1 MAVSRV
7 QLCSR
12 LWSRLARV
20 RGLKGVLRYV
30 SGSALRCTLAISTAF
45 AVHAGHAVHAAQ
57 TAQTAQASVPQAL
70 AATNVPPGCAL
81 AWQIQWPDDTAPRQ
95 LWLDLWFDAGGRS
108 RSTLRLP
115 AGWDGLTEAGP
126 ATSPAASTS
135 DPAAGAGTVH
145 ALRLRPVAD
154 EPTLRTL
161 DHAPGERVHLRWQ
174 LRLPQAVAPDLARPD
189 STPPQRW
196 LALTGQSVLPMLD
209 EIDDRNPPSACVG
222 LVMTGPSTGET
233 WGAAG
238 GAAGGALSA
247 QMAVPARATPA
258 TQPMQWVSSFGAGQG
273 PSAWF
278 RLPSG
283 PAASTTSLRAQVQ
296 RALLAG
302 GDLQV
307 QALTVEGQ
315 AVTVALPPAN
325 QGSTG
330 PPWRFDAAAL
340 AQASAQAVAQ
350 QRQFWADTST
360 GAPPLLVLVV
370 PATVG
375 PGAPTAAQPAL
386 TWHQAVLLP
395 APPDLA
401 VPGPG
406 FDALIT
412 PALVQYWMRDRFGP
426 VAYVGRGDAAARDWF
441 SPGWANFFTH
451 RTLLRDGQRTLQDQ
465 AELLSQG
472 LALGAQRGAPSADT
486 MAARGEWL
494 AMQWHTALRN
504 KGLPGLDAVMRRLL
518 LSPAKSRH
526 EGPLSAPL
534 ATHRLV
540 AALRPALGDAPLHD
554 IGRVIARGE
563 ALGAV
568 PGALGPCFVVQ
579 PGPPL
584 AVQVPAQAMAQPAC
598 LGWLGLGAEALSAA
612 RAQGAADPTAVAL
625 ASSRAAS
632 QQAKG
637 QAHGRGKVSTRA
649 GGRAGKLAK
658 GHRSQAGA
666 QAGGKRG
673 GRHAMTV
680 GANARAGKA
689 AIGKA
694 GAKSAGKTPGKAA
707 ARKSKE
713 H

>member
-45 AVHAGHAVHAAQ
+45 AVHAGHAVHA
-57 TAQTAQASVPQAL
+57 AQTAQASVPQAL

-174 LRLPQAVAPDLARPD
+174 IRLPQAVVLDPANRD
-189 STPPQRW
+189 STPPLRW
-196 LALTGQSVLPMLD
+196 LALTGQSVLPMPD
-209 EIDDRNPPSACVG
+209 EIDDRNPPSACLG
-222 LVMTGPSTGET
+222 LVMTGPSTNQ
-233 WGAAG
+233 AG
-238 GAAGGALSA
+238 RAMADAPSA
-247 QMAVPARATPA
+247 QLPAAASATPA
-258 TQPMQWVSSFGAGQG
+258 TRPMQWVSSFGAGQG
-273 PSAWF
+273 PQTWL
-278 RLPSG
+278 RLPG
-283 PAASTTSLRAQVQ
+283 GAAAVNTPLRAQVQ
-296 RALLAG
+296 RALMAG

-307 QALTVEGQ
+307 HELTTDGQ
-315 AVTVALPPAN
+315 TVSVALPPATL
-325 QGSTG
+325 GATG
-330 PPWRFDAAAL
+330 QPWRFDAAAL

-350 QRQFWADTST
+350 QRQFWGDKSHS
-360 GAPPLLVLVV
+360 APPLLVLVV
-370 PATVG
+370 PSAAG
-375 PGAPTAAQPAL
+375 PGTPNAVQPAL
-386 TWHQAVLLP
+386 AWQQAVLLP
-395 APPDLA
+395 ASPDLT

-406 FDALIT
+406 LDALIT
-412 PALVQYWMRDRFGP
+412 EALAQYWMRDRFGP
-426 VAYVGRGDAAARDWF
+426 VAYVGRGDAAQRDWF
-441 SPGWANFFTH
+441 SLGLAHFFAH
-451 RTLLRDGQRTLQDQ
+451 RMLLLSGQRALQDQ
-465 AELLSQG
+465 ADALTQG
-472 LALGAQRGAPSADT
+472 LNLDAQSGSPSAG
-486 MAARGEWL
+486 MQAVRGEWL

-504 KGLPGLDAVMRRLL
+504 QGLPGLDTVMKRLL
-518 LSPAKSRH
+518 LSPAQSRH
-526 EGPLSAPL
+526 EGPQSAPL

-637 QAHGRGKVSTRA
+637 QAHGHGKVSTRA

-694 GAKSAGKTPGKAA
+694 GAKSAGKKPGKAA